1 MTSNDRIK
9 LLIDYLKQYRFVRNQ
24 QEFSEIVKSDKSTI
38 SQILNNKIDV
48 PNGLYKKIVQEFPFI
63 SMSWLINGEGE
74 MLKENISQTS
84 HGDNSPNINGHSNH
98 LVSTSN
104 LLGKALDEI
113 SEMRKALT
121 DALEVN
127 QKHTDKL
134 LTIIEK
140 MTK

>member
-48 PNGLYKKIVQEFPFI
+48 PNGLYKKIGQEFPFI